1 MKAARAAGV
10 GDVSTLPCIKYG
22 DGRHACSMVIV
33 ALFQGFPRRLT
44 MSYSSGFWLLQLGSK
59 RVVTQIDLVDNRNRR
74 MKREGTFT
82 HITKQKKR
90 LRRLGEDGWIAEEE
104 GCIGGIVQGIQT
116 ARKTRKA

>member
-22 DGRHACSMVIV
+22 DGRHACSIVIV
-33 ALFQGFPRRLT
+33 ALLQGFPRRLT
-44 MSYSSGFWLLQLGSK
+44 MSYFSGFCLLQLGSR
-59 RVVTQIDLVDNRNRR
+59 RVVTQIDLVDNGNRR
-74 MKREGTFT
+74 REREGTFA

-90 LRRLGEDGWIAEEE
+90 LRRLGDEGWRVEEE